1 MWISFRRSVDH
12 ESYQIALG
20 AMREAY
26 EVVLSAK
33 QAEADMLRR
42 QIADLMS
49 REKYLQ
55 AKADNLVDR
64 LLVRDAKV
72 AAVAPMAIEVAKARD
87 EETVKRLRETFEQLN
102 DVGITPAS
110 AVKEPRA
117 FELAGGSAVGIG
129 N

>member
-1 MWISFRRSVDH
+1 
-12 ESYQIALG
+12 
-20 AMREAY
+20 MREAY